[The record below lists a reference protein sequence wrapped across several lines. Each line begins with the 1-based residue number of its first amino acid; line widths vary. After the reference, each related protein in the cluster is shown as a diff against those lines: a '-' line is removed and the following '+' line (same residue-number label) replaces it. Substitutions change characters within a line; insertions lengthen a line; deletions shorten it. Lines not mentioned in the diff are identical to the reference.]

1 MKAEDLNVLNILVGE
16 DPVKNKQFTGQI
28 DPASSPGHTIYVAQE
43 VRDWQ
48 MGHLTLL
55 GLSSMVPGYPIV
67 GGTLESYSHTHWL
80 MYACNGRDPPA
91 GRPGRLV
98 PFQQFTRAGISNC
111 NSTLER
117 LMQ

>member
-1 MKAEDLNVLNILVGE
+1 MKAEDLDVLNILVGE
-16 DPVKNKQFTGQI
+16 DSIKNKQFTGKI

-67 GGTLESYSHTHWL
+67 GGTLESYTHSNRL
-80 MYACNGRDPPA
+80 MAHAMDAAHRSGRNSC
-91 GRPGRLV
+91 V
-98 PFQQFTRAGISNC
+98 VTFQQFTRGRITNS
-111 NSTLER
+111 NSTR
-117 LMQ
+117 KD